1 LRLGIRSEKSADAF
15 GEEAL
20 RRKWGVDNSRHAVV
34 VFDGECA
41 FCNRWV
47 DFLLRFDRN
56 DVFRF
61 AARQTESGALLLRQT
76 GLPEA
81 GVGSIVL
88 VENGGVQVRSAAVLR
103 MLGLLGFPFSLA
115 VIFRLIP
122 PGPRDLMYDWFA
134 RNRLKWFGRRQTCR
148 LPSQAERHRFL

>member
-1 LRLGIRSEKSADAF
+1 M
-15 GEEAL
+15 
-20 RRKWGVDNSRHAVV
+20 DNSSHAVV

-47 DFLLRFDRN
+47 DFLLRFDRR

-61 AARQTESGALLLRQT
+61 AARQTEAGVLFSRQA

-81 GVGSIVL
+81 GAGSIVL
-88 VENGGVQVRSAAVLR
+88 VERGVVRLRSAAVLR

-115 VIFRLIP
+115 AIFRLIP
-122 PGPRDLMYDWFA
+122 VAPRDRMYDWIA
-134 RNRLKWFGRRQTCR
+134 RNRLKWFGRRPTCR
-148 LPSQAERHRFL
+148 LPSPAERHRFL

>member
-1 LRLGIRSEKSADAF
+1 M
-15 GEEAL
+15 
-20 RRKWGVDNSRHAVV
+20 
-34 VFDGECA
+34 VFDGECS

-47 DFLLRFDRN
+47 DFLLRFDRR

-61 AARQTESGALLLRQT
+61 AARQTESGALFSRQA

-88 VENGGVQVRSAAVLR
+88 VEQGIVRLRSAAVLR
-103 MLGLLGFPFSLA
+103 MLGLLGFPFSLTA
-115 VIFRLIP
+115 IFRLIP
-122 PGPRDLMYDWFA
+122 SALRDVMYDWIA

-148 LPSQAERHRFL
+148 LPAPAERHRFL